1 MTDTYKHQG
10 LRKRLISEL
19 RETGNFDERVLAA
32 MESVP
37 RHYFLDSAFV
47 ELAYENRA
55 LPIDANQTISHP
67 STVAH
72 QSSLLSHLK
81 KGDKILEIGTGC
93 GYQTAVL
100 SALGF
105 KVYSIERHQVL
116 HQFAKKILQKIGAK
130 AYLSY
135 GDGFKGLKAFAPYK
149 AVLVTCGAPNVPDSL
164 LLQLEVGGKLVIPV
178 DAGKGEQN
186 MELISRISESDY
198 EKTTTGKFKFV
209 PMLERRV

>member
-10 LRKRLISEL
+10 LRKRLINEL
-19 RETGNFDERVLAA
+19 RETGNFDERVLEA

-72 QSSLLSHLK
+72 QSSLLSDLK

-164 LLQLEVGGKLVIPV
+164 LLQLEVGGKMVIPV

-186 MELISRISESDY
+186 MELISRISESEY